1 MSSELIRLEWR
12 SQKLQTQAKVVC
24 SQVDEL
30 RINGEA
36 REEGNL
42 IRLGGWDIQGDGGII

>member
-1 MSSELIRLEWR
+1 MEKPEIANTG
-12 SQKLQTQAKVVC
+12 KGVC

-36 REEGNL
+36 REEGNF
-42 IRLGGWDIQGDGGII
+42 IPLGGWDIQGDGGII